1 MAENNEVAAAPKK
14 SRLKTILLLIV
25 VLGLAVGLSIAGTL
39 WFLSDGG
46 GSDTAEEGEEAES
59 AEETFVPASYLV
71 MDKPLVT
78 SISHPGRQRYV
89 QAYLA
94 LESSDEAALE
104 AARKHLPLL
113 RNALISELATS
124 EFMALQTVEGRQALP
139 ERLLATVNETLAT
152 EGEPTVDRV
161 LLRNFVIQ

>member
-14 SRLKTILLLIV
+14 KGRLKTILLLIV
-25 VLGLAVGLSIAGTL
+25 VLGLAIGLSIAGTL
-39 WFLSDGG
+39 WFLAQGG
-46 GSDTAEEGEEAES
+46 DNTVDEEETEAVAEEV
-59 AEETFVPASYLV
+59 FVPARYMV

-78 SISHPGRQRYV
+78 TISNPGRQRYI
-89 QAYLA
+89 QAHLA
-94 LESSDEAALE
+94 LESTRDEALQ

-113 RNALISELATS
+113 RNALISELSAS

-139 ERLLATVNETLAT
+139 GRLLATVNETLEK
-152 EGEPTVDRV
+152 EGEPAVDRV